1 MGLGHYRDD
10 EIEVVV
16 PKRKMAETADTN
28 ADGGGSGVR
37 AAKAERE
44 RAEAGVGS
52 EELPYEV
59 IAPEDLLERYG
70 NPDFNVDRKPVR
82 TGKWVKLN
90 RFLKL
95 FQKKPYIDP
104 GKCVR
109 CGICVES
116 CPVEG
121 KAVKFSDGR
130 KNPPVYDYK
139 KCIRCFCCQEMCPHK
154 AIQVK

>member
-1 MGLGHYRDD
+1 M
-10 EIEVVV
+10 
-16 PKRKMAETADTN
+16 
-28 ADGGGSGVR
+28 
-37 AAKAERE
+37 
-44 RAEAGVGS
+44 
-52 EELPYEV
+52 

-70 NPDFNVDRKPVR
+70 NPNFNVDRKLVR
-82 TGKWVKLN
+82 TGKWVKLD

-116 CPVEG
+116 CPVDG
-121 KAVKFSDGR
+121 KAVRLSDGR